1 MINKYE
7 KDGVVGA
14 DVLRKMKIEAI
25 PRLLGNIKV
34 ANYDQV
40 AQVLQISKDQVEFYM
55 IDAIKEGILKAKL
68 DQFQETVIISGVN
81 FRALRV

>member
-1 MINKYE
+1 M
-7 KDGVVGA
+7 
-14 DVLRKMKIEAI
+14 
-25 PRLLGNIKV
+25 

-40 AQVLQISKDQVEFYM
+40 AQVLQIAKDQVEFYI